1 MIRCTTQLMSS
12 SLGNYVRDKIEGRQ
26 PLGRIRIL
34 GRLLAID
41 DDVIVKSKWRRYN
54 YTYTFDAKIVDIY
67 KENNR
72 VLIVVEQ
79 QLSQDCVRFLVLPS
93 QISPPISDA

>member
-1 MIRCTTQLMSS
+1 MSS
-12 SLGNYVRDKIEGRQ
+12 SLGPYVRDEIEGRQ

-34 GRLLAID
+34 GRLFAID
-41 DDVIVKSKWRRYN
+41 NDVIVKSNWRRYN

-79 QLSQDCVRFLVLPS
+79 ELSHDRVCFLVLPS
-93 QISPPISDA
+93 QISPISVKTLS